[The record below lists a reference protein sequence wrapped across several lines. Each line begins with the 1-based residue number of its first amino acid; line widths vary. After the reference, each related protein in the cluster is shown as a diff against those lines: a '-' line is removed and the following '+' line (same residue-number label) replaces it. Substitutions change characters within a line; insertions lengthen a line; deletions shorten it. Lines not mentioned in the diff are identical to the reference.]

1 VRGKE
6 TAKRAREL
14 RRRSTDAE
22 AQLWWLLRDRR
33 LLGFKFR
40 RQHRIGPYFADFAC
54 AERKLVIELDG
65 GQHVERRKDD
75 DRRTASLA
83 MGSWRVMR
91 FWDDDV
97 LLRTADV
104 LEMIVRTLT
113 APHPS
118 PFPARGEREP
128 RYGSGD

>member
-1 VRGKE
+1 
-6 TAKRAREL
+6 L

-83 MGSWRVMR
+83 MGSWRV
-91 FWDDDV
+91 
-97 LLRTADV
+97 
-104 LEMIVRTLT
+104 
-113 APHPS
+113 
-118 PFPARGEREP
+118 
-128 RYGSGD
+128 